1 MMVASNRKK
10 RMEDRPPEV
19 LLFTATSFKFFTLD
33 FNYIRLRVVA
43 PVYPAWSESQESR
56 AWAASLESV
65 AAPVCPEASGCRL
78 PVGIPESAAR
88 TGFDLTLNQ
97 ESCDVEFPF
106 ANPPWVLWGLE
117 AGQGQLQNLIPI
129 VGRSLQHVPGYFNL
143 WFVQAPVQFE
153 TGRASPLKAR
163 ATRAVCACHNHFA
176 QKGDLSV
183 READER

>member
-1 MMVASNRKK
+1 M
-10 RMEDRPPEV
+10 
-19 LLFTATSFKFFTLD
+19 
-33 FNYIRLRVVA
+33 A
-43 PVYPAWSESQESR
+43 PLVYRAWSVSQESR
-56 AWAASLESV
+56 AWAASLELV
-65 AAPVCPEASGCRL
+65 AAPEGPEVPGYRSPAGT
-78 PVGIPESAAR
+78 PESAAW

-106 ANPPWVLWGLE
+106 ANPPWELWGLE
-117 AGQGQLQNLIPI
+117 AGKGHLKTLIPI